1 MRDDAAPGPLTQA
14 SAPVS
19 SETAPG
25 RLGREDVRTFGD
37 GTLKRLDGVRAWMAS
52 HSLDAAYV
60 SRPVSIAYLTGVR
73 AEPYER
79 LMALVV
85 THDRATLILPAL
97 ERENAERAKTDAV
110 IVSWRDGEDAYGLV
124 HRALRG
130 SARVGVEKEHL
141 TLAAAEALRVDAAS
155 IADIGPEIRRLRLI
169 KSAVELEKLAR
180 AAAIT
185 DAATNEILDGLRAGQ
200 TELEVAVAL
209 GAAIGEAGGTL
220 AFETLVL
227 SGPNSALPHG
237 RASSRRLGMGDLVLL
252 DFGAAYEGY
261 RADTTRVAVVG
272 EPTARQR
279 EIHGLVM
286 AAHDA
291 AIDAVRAG
299 VTTGA
304 VDAAARKVIEAA
316 GLGDRFF
323 HRTGHGLGLETHEDP
338 SLDPGSKTVLES
350 GMVFTVEPGI
360 YIPGWGGVRIEDDV
374 VVEADGCRLLTKAD
388 RSLRVV
394 P

>member
-1 MRDDAAPGPLTQA
+1 
-14 SAPVS
+14 
-19 SETAPG
+19 
-25 RLGREDVRTFGD
+25 
-37 GTLKRLDGVRAWMAS
+37 MAKQD
-52 HSLDAAYV
+52 LDAAYIT
-60 SRPVSIAYLTGVR
+60 RPVSIAYLTGVR

-79 LMALVV
+79 LMGLAVRP
-85 THDRATLILPAL
+85 DRASLILPAI
-97 ERENAERAKTDAV
+97 ERENAERAKTDAG
-110 IVSWRDGEDAYGLV
+110 IVSWRDGEDAYSLV
-124 HRALRG
+124 NDALEGAVRL
-130 SARVGVEKEHL
+130 GVEKEHM
-141 TLAAAEALRVDAAS
+141 TLAVAEALRERLHPREMLDMA
-155 IADIGPEIRRLRLI
+155 PEIRRLRRT
-169 KSAVELEKLAR
+169 KSPVELEKLAH

-185 DAATNEILDGLRAGQ
+185 DAATDKMLGLLRGGQ

-209 GAAIGEAGGTL
+209 GGLIGAAGGSL

-237 RASSRRLGMGDLVLL
+237 RPSGRRLGQGDLLLL
-252 DFGAAYEGY
+252 DFGAAHQGY
-261 RADTTRVAVVG
+261 CADTTRVAVVSA
-272 EPTARQR
+272 PTARQR
-279 EIHGLVM
+279 EIHGLVL

-299 VTTGA
+299 ATTGE
-304 VDAAARKVIEAA
+304 VDSAARKVIEAA

-323 HRTGHGLGLETHEDP
+323 HRTGHGLGLEAHEDP
-338 SLDPGSKTVLES
+338 SLDPGSKTVLEV

-394 P
+394 PDE